1 MKTMKPLLYLFVTVA
16 FLTFTTSTFAQLRL
30 GGGLG
35 FGFDRE
41 AFSLFARA
49 GYDFT
54 DNFRANFTYN
64 YYFLEDENNATA
76 DVDASDFNLDINYD
90 FANLPTIDI
99 YALAGLNIFAS
110 SFETLGVKSK
120 NTDLGLNLGAGALL
134 GVADKIDI
142 VTEFKYNIGST
153 EELYFNLGLMF
164 NITGSR

>member
-1 MKTMKPLLYLFVTVA
+1 MKSIKYLIVT
-16 FLTFTTSTFAQLRL
+16 LTCLVFATGAFAQLRL
-30 GGGLG
+30 GAGLG

-41 AFSLFARA
+41 AFSLFARG

-54 DNFRANFTYN
+54 DNLRANLTYN
-64 YYFLEDENNATA
+64 YYFLEDENSAAA
-76 DVDASDFNLDINYD
+76 DVDASDFNLDVNYD

-110 SFETLGVKSK
+110 SFETLGAKSK
-120 NTDLGLNLGAGALL
+120 NTELGLNLGVGALL

-142 VTEFKYNIGST
+142 VTEFKYNIGSA

>member
-1 MKTMKPLLYLFVTVA
+1 MKSIKHLMITLI
-16 FLTFTTSTFAQLRL
+16 FLTLTTGTFAQLRL

-35 FGFDRE
+35 FGFERE
-41 AFSLFARA
+41 AFTLFVRA

-54 DNFRANFTYN
+54 DKLRTNLTYN
-64 YYFLEDENNATA
+64 YYFLEEENTPGI
-76 DVDASDFNLDINYD
+76 DIDASDFNLDVNYD
-90 FANLPTIDI
+90 FANLPTIDV
-99 YALAGLNIFAS
+99 YALAGLNLLTTS
-110 SFETLGVKSK
+110 VETLNSK
-120 NTDLGLNLGAGALL
+120 GNNSDLGLNLGVGALL